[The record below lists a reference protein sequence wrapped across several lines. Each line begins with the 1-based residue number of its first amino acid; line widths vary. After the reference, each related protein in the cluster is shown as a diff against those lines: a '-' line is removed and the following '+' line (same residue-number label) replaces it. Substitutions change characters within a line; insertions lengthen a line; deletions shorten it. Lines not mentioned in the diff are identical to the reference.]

1 MAFLDSLKQV
11 AKDTGRIA
19 VWGAGSIISGTIN
32 SAPEIVKG
40 IHKIA
45 DKVENNA
52 MENLDKLKENLDS
65 GSVFNKGETKTWH
78 CRNCGYIYEG
88 EEAPAVCPVCNHP
101 QAYFELE
108 QTNY

>member
-1 MAFLDSLKQV
+1 MAFFDSLKQV

-52 MENLDKLKENLDS
+52 MENLDKLKENLDKRKAEKAGQARS
-65 GSVFNKGETKTWH
+65 
-78 CRNCGYIYEG
+78 
-88 EEAPAVCPVCNHP
+88 EEPERAP
-101 QAYFELE
+101 EDE
-108 QTNY
+108 K